1 MHDTINDYCNVGKD
15 VQIRKN
21 ARKKSFINSKP
32 ELAIFELFARII
44 KVDEVQQRSIIIIS
58 PSFVKKN
65 IVDKFEKS
73 FS

>member
-1 MHDTINDYCNVGKD
+1 MFKSEKCS
-15 VQIRKN
+15 Q
-21 ARKKSFINSKP
+21 KSFINSEP
-32 ELAIFELFARII
+32 EYTILELFARII
-44 KVDEVQQRSIIIIS
+44 KVDEVQQRKIIIIS